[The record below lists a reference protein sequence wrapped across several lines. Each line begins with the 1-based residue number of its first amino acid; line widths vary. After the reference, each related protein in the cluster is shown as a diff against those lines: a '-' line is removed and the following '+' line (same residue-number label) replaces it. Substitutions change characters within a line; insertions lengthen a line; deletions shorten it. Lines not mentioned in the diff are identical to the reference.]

1 MVTKC
6 ANPSCGTFFRYLR
19 GGRLF
24 LLEMPPLM
32 PRSSQTNAGF
42 QLRKRG
48 PHNEY
53 FWLCERCAKNMTVTP
68 EGATGAITV
77 GQKQNH
83 ASDPA

>member
-19 GGRLF
+19 GGKLF

-32 PRSSQTNAGF
+32 PRSSQADNEIQF
-42 QLRKRG
+42 SKHG

-53 FWLCERCAKNMTVTP
+53 FWLCEQCAKDMTIAP
-68 EGATGAITV
+68 PGATGAITIA
-77 GQKQNH
+77 QIQN
-83 ASDPA
+83 PRQ